1 MSLWGNMGK
10 DNTIN
15 NDENKKSGIRRA
27 IQIAIDVVMVLF
39 IAAAVFV
46 LAISI
51 TSKKDSDGTATV
63 FNTQLRFVQSDSMG
77 ACEQT
82 DVSNFKIKSIPV
94 KSCVF
99 VDVIPE
105 DEIERNEWL
114 KTIQVGDVLTFK
126 YVFTKQ
132 ETITHRVMK
141 IEDNAMGGYY
151 ITLEGDNK
159 ASDTGV
165 LQQFINTSDTDS
177 PNYIIG
183 RVTGQSYVLGVLV
196 YALHQPVGIALIII
210 VPCAIIILLNIIRI
224 VRVCNVEKKEKALE
238 AAKAQDDQIEE
249 LKRQIES
256 LKKSEANKGSKEE

>member
-1 MSLWGNMGK
+1 MGK
-10 DNTIN
+10 DSAIDN
-15 NDENKKSGIRRA
+15 NEKKKSGIRRI

-39 IAAAVFV
+39 VAASVFV

-51 TSKKDSDGTATV
+51 VSKKDSDGTATV

-82 DVSNFKIKSIPV
+82 DVSNYKIKSIPV
-94 KSCVF
+94 KSCIF
-99 VDVIPE
+99 IDVIPE
-105 DEIERNEWL
+105 DEIKRNEWL
-114 KTIQVGDVLTFK
+114 KTVEIGDVLTFK

-132 ETITHRVMK
+132 ETITHRVTK
-141 IEDNAMGGYY
+141 IEDNGLGGYN

-196 YALHQPVGIALIII
+196 YALHQPIGISLIII
-210 VPCAIIILLNIIRI
+210 VPCAIIILLNVIRI
-224 VRVCNVEKKEKALE
+224 VRVCSSEKKEKALE
-238 AAKAQDDQIEE
+238 VTKAQSDQIEE

-256 LKKSEANKGSKEE
+256 LKKSEANKERKEE